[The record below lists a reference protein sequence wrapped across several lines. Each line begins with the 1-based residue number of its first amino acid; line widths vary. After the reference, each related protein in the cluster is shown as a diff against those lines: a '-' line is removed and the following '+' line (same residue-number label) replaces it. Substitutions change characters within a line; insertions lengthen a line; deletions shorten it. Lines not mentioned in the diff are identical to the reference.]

1 MAADDVAPARRV
13 AFTVLRRISS
23 EGAYADRALRGDAKR
38 LNPRDYGLA
47 KRMVFGTVQRR
58 GTLDWVINDRVDRE
72 LDAPVR
78 DALRLGIYQLLYLD
92 GVADHAAVG
101 ESVALARAASGKG
114 AGGLVNAVLRR
125 VQRDDIV
132 LPSDDGPA
140 GAAIRH
146 SHPAWLVERWWK
158 DLGPESTRALLIAN
172 NEPAELAL
180 RVNTLV
186 EHDLSD
192 IEGDRLG
199 DAIVVRGG
207 LDPATHPGFAAGAF
221 IVQSRAAQAVSRIVD
236 PQPGERVL
244 DLCAAPGGKTTHLAA
259 LMGGTGEIV
268 AVERHEG
275 RARMLQEACERLQAT
290 NVRVVV
296 GDASTF
302 TDPTGFDR
310 VLLDPPC
317 SGLGTLRT
325 HPDLRWRVRPEDVEA
340 LAGIQDRLLQSA
352 RGALRQDGPGRLVYA
367 TCTISKREERMVG
380 DGRLRT
386 LPSRDGTD
394 GFYIAW
400 HGDGQTDRPRP
411 GVPELP

>member
-13 AFTVLRRISS
+13 AFTVLRRITS
-23 EGAYADRALRGDAKR
+23 EGAYADRALRGDAGR
-38 LNPRDYGLA
+38 LGPRDYGLA

-72 LDAPVR
+72 LDPPVR
-78 DALRLGIYQLLYLD
+78 DALRGIDQLLFLD

-132 LPSDDGPA
+132 LPSDEGPA

-158 DLGPESTRALLIAN
+158 ELGPEETRALLRAN
-172 NEPAELAL
+172 NEPAEMAL

-186 EHDLSD
+186 DFDLSD

-199 DAIVVRGG
+199 HANVVRSGM
-207 LDPATHPGFAAGAF
+207 DPAAHPGFAAGAF

-275 RARMLQEACERLQAT
+275 RARMLQEACERLRAT

-296 GDASTF
+296 GDAADF
-302 TDPTGFDR
+302 TDAQGFDR

-325 HPDLRWRVRPEDVEA
+325 TDLRWRVTPEDVET
-340 LAGIQDRLLQSA
+340 LAGSGPPSADRAWRAA
-352 RGALRQDGPGRLVYA
+352 RGRPGRLVYA
-367 TCTISKREERMVG
+367 TCTVSKREERMVG

-394 GFYIAW
+394 GFDISW
-400 HGDGQTDRPRP
+400 HGGRQTTGPGPR
-411 GVPELP
+411 VPELP

>member
-13 AFTVLRRISS
+13 AFKALRRATS
-23 EGAYADRALRGDAKR
+23 EGAYADRALRGESRNLSPRDHALAKR
-38 LNPRDYGLA
+38 L
-47 KRMVFGTVQRR
+47 VFGTVQRR
-58 GTLDWVINDRVDRE
+58 STLDWVINDRVDRE

-78 DALRLGIYQLLYLD
+78 DALRLGIYQLLFLD

-101 ESVALARAASGKG
+101 ESVALARAASGAG

-125 VQRDDIV
+125 VQREGIE
-132 LPSDDGPA
+132 LPSDEGAA

-146 SHPAWLVERWWK
+146 SHPAWLVERWWEE
-158 DLGPESTRALLIAN
+158 LGPETTRALLAAN

-180 RVNTLV
+180 RINTLV
-186 EHDLSD
+186 QHDLDGLSGTR
-192 IEGDRLG
+192 IG
-199 DAIVVRGG
+199 DAFVVDGSF
-207 LDPATHPGFAAGAF
+207 DPSGHPGWAAGAF

-244 DLCAAPGGKTTHLAA
+244 DLCAAPGGKTTHMAA

-268 AVERHEG
+268 AVERNEA
-275 RARMLQEACERLQAT
+275 RARALEATCERMRAN

-296 GDASTF
+296 GDAATF
-302 TDPTGFDR
+302 TDPDGFDR

-325 HPDLRWRVRPEDVEA
+325 HPDLRWRVTPEHVET
-340 LAGIQDRLLQSA
+340 LAAIQDELLVSA
-352 RGALRQDGPGRLVYA
+352 RRALRPGGPERLVFA
-367 TCTISKREERMVG
+367 VCTISTREERMVG

-386 LPSRDGTD
+386 LPSRDATD

-400 HGDGQTDRPRP
+400 HGDGQTSRSRPR
-411 GVPELP
+411 VPELP